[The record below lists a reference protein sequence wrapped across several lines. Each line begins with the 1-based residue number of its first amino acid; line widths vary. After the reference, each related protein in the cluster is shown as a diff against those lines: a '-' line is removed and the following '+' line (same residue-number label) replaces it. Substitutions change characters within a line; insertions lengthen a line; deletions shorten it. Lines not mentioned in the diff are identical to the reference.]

1 MAHGWRNCCYS
12 VWNQDIT
19 EQDLSLKLSVSI
31 FYGSSL
37 KNRERMLPNNAIIAK
52 AQNGNPMTWCWSPR
66 WNIDPDTAAPTDLA
80 KDPIEA
86 AAPLTVAR

>member
-1 MAHGWRNCCYS
+1 MAHGRRNCCYTI
-12 VWNQDIT
+12 WNQDIT
-19 EQDLSLKLSVSI
+19 ENVLILYLSVGI

-37 KNRERMLPNNAIIAK
+37 NSRERMLPNVAIIAK
-52 AQNGNPMTWCWSPR
+52 AQNGNPMAWCWSPR